1 MNPTRFTAACI
12 QMRSGR
18 DVLKNRDAAV
28 ALVRE
33 AADKGAHFAQTPEMT
48 SLVCRDRAELFDK
61 VGPEAQD
68 PVLAALREVA
78 RERGIVVQ
86 IGSIAVKEGDKVAN
100 RAFLIG
106 TDGEVI
112 ASYDKIHLYDV
123 DLPNGESWRESATYT
138 GGSWAVAA
146 EIALGLSR
154 HDHLLRRALRRPL
167 QGARR
172 ERRVVPL
179 GARRLHQADRRGPLA
194 RAAPGTG
201 HRDRLLHDLRRSRQ
215 ACTRTGA
222 RPSAIPSS
230 SIPGAG
236 CWRMAARSRACS
248 WPRSTPASSPRC
260 AGASRPS
267 RMRGPSRSRSFPPSR
282 RIGRPP
288 PDPFPFRARILT
300 SSGT

>member
-1 MNPTRFTAACI
+1 M
-12 QMRSGR
+12 
-18 DVLKNRDAAV
+18 
-28 ALVRE
+28 
-33 AADKGAHFAQTPEMT
+33 
-48 SLVCRDRAELFDK
+48 
-61 VGPEAQD
+61 
-68 PVLAALREVA
+68 LAALREVA

-138 GGSWAVAA
+138 GGAWAVARRDP
-146 EIALGLSR
+146 LGLSR

-172 ERRVVPL
+172 ERRLVPV

-194 RAAPGTG
+194 RAAPGAG
-201 HRDRLLHDLRRSRQ
+201 HRDRLLHDLRRSR
-215 ACTRTGA
+215 RPA
-222 RPSAIPSS
+222 RGRARDLRPFRSS

-236 CWRMAARSRACS
+236 CWRKAARSPACS
-248 WPRSTPASSPRC
+248 WPRSTPPSSPRC

-267 RMRGPSRSRSFPPSR
+267 RTPGPSRSRSFPPSR